1 MGDTVL
7 VYSVNRTAVTKV
19 NFFRQ
24 TLNKLNEVKINILIN
39 QNTFIKFSKQLVKLK
54 NNFSYYVYKCFLF
67 KYAL

>member
-7 VYSVNRTAVTKV
+7 VYSVNRSAVTKI
-19 NFFRQ
+19 NFFSQ
-24 TLNKLNEVKINILIN
+24 TLNNLNEVKINILIN
-39 QNTFIKFSKQLVKLK
+39 QNAFIKFLKQLVKLK

>member
-7 VYSVNRTAVTKV
+7 VYSANRTAVTKN

-39 QNTFIKFSKQLVKLK
+39 QNTYIKFLKQMVKLK
-54 NNFSYYVYKCFLF
+54 TNFSY
-67 KYAL
+67 